1 MNQEQ
6 ALLPT
11 LGRMMVFIDGEN
23 LVMRFQDMLDD
34 LRKPRKG
41 VVHEKNIYVWQRKT
55 TFNIGL
61 NHIVRATYY
70 TYAFGDEERIRE
82 VNKKIKELSFVQ
94 YSDPHA
100 SYVSSRLLNNLY
112 PRVFR
117 KLRGK
122 KAKGVDIQLTVDIL
136 TNVYMN
142 NLDAVY
148 LVSGDGDYMPVLE
161 EAIRYGKHVYVAAL
175 PSGLNKELK
184 YIADKFIDLENI
196 YFEAKE
202 P

>member
-11 LGRMMVFIDGEN
+11 LGRMMMFIDGEN
-23 LVMRFQDMLDD
+23 LVNRFQDMLNDQ
-34 LRKPRKG
+34 RKPRNE
-41 VVHEKNIYVWQRKT
+41 VVYEKDVYVWHPKT
-55 TFNIGL
+55 TFYIGL
-61 NHIVRATYY
+61 NHIIRSTYY
-70 TYAFGDEERIRE
+70 TYALGDEDRQKE
-82 VNKKIKELSFVQ
+82 VNKKIKEFSFVQ
-94 YSDPHA
+94 YSDPNA
-100 SYVSSRLLNNLY
+100 RYVSSRLLNNLY
-112 PRVFR
+112 PKVFR
-117 KLRGK
+117 KVRGK

-148 LVSGDGDYMPVLE
+148 LVSGDGDYVPVLK
-161 EAIRYGKHVYVAAL
+161 EAIRYGKHVYVGAL
-175 PSGLNKELK
+175 PSGFNNELE

-202 P
+202 T